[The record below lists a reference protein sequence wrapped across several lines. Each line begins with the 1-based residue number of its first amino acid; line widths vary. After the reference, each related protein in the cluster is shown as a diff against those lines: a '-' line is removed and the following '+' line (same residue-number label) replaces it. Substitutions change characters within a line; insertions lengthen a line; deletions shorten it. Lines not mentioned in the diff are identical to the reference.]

1 MEEQWVWRPRVL
13 LVLRK
18 KDSLLEIA
26 GTSTSIILFY
36 VLYSDSALPLLF
48 SAIFRRS
55 GIVYT
60 KLFSLL
66 YHGCS
71 HAHHPPSLDASHWVR
86 RRWHESAE
94 WLLCQDSWYCLYY
107 CKLRATVCQELGV
120 LLQVLNAWSNV
131 SCLSTGI

>member
-66 YHGCS
+66 YHGCP
-71 HAHHPPSLDASHWVR
+71 HAHHPPAWMLLTGLEEDGMNLLSGCFAKILGIACIIVSSV
-86 RRWHESAE
+86 
-94 WLLCQDSWYCLYY
+94 LLCARS
-107 CKLRATVCQELGV
+107 
-120 LLQVLNAWSNV
+120 
-131 SCLSTGI
+131 